1 VIRRVFVD
9 SDVILDVALARQ
21 PFVEASRVVLALL
34 ENGKA
39 LGFASSNSITNIY
52 YVLRKSGGDSKARE
66 FIGNLLKYLTA
77 IPIDHAD
84 ILNALKSDFSDFED
98 GVQNH
103 AALSHQCECIITR
116 NVGDYTKSDLD
127 VYLPAQFLSNYE

>member
-1 VIRRVFVD
+1 MIKRVFVD

-21 PFVEASRVVLALL
+21 PFVDASRLVLSLL
-34 ENGKA
+34 ENGRA
-39 LGFASSNSITNIY
+39 VGFASSNSITNIY

-66 FIGNLLKYLTA
+66 FIGSLLKYLTA

-98 GVQNH
+98 GVQNF
-103 AALSHQCECIITR
+103 AALSNQCECIVTR
-116 NVGDYTKSDLD
+116 NIDDYQKSEL
-127 VYLPAQFLSNYE
+127 

>member
-1 VIRRVFVD
+1 MIRRVFVD

-21 PFVEASRVVLALL
+21 PFVEASRLVLSFL

-39 LGFASSNSITNIY
+39 VGFASSNSITNIY
-52 YVLRKSGGDSKARE
+52 YVLRKSGGDSRARE

-84 ILNALKSDFSDFED
+84 ILNALKSNFSDFED
-98 GVQNH
+98 GVQNF
-103 AALSHQCECIITR
+103 AALSNQCECIVTR
-116 NVGDYTKSDLD
+116 NVDDYKKSELD
-127 VYLPAQFLSNYE
+127 VYLPSQFLSGYE